1 MSDEC
6 ILVIDDSK
14 EIVKHLAEAV
24 LPSYGYK
31 TLWAH
36 DGLSGLELIREE
48 KANLVV
54 LDYNLPGM
62 TGIDILQQ
70 MAQEGINTPVVLMT
84 GYGSEL
90 SAIEAF
96 RLGAKDYLI
105 KPFTIDEVVET
116 IDRALMETRLLH
128 DKEELAEQLRRIK
141 VEMSRQTH
149 EMNALSHIGKAI
161 TSLLSVDK
169 VLERVLEAAMYLTDA
184 ENSTI
189 WLLDKSGEWLKSY
202 EKPDQEE
209 KAPDILPADS
219 LAGVV
224 IETGRPLRQSLFS
237 GNGIEVKTGHFSR
250 AILYVPLKLRGVTI
264 GVLGVGNIAAFRAF
278 SRRNEFLLSVLADY
292 AAIALENAR
301 VYQAA
306 DQALAARLEELN
318 TLIDITQ
325 TITSSLDLDE
335 VIRMTIKQVHDSWDI
350 EASSVWLLDETE
362 QTLRV
367 LTNVGTPMEVLAKVV
382 VPIGRG
388 FVGHVAQTGKWIY
401 TNDAHS
407 HPVFYSEVD
416 ELTGFK
422 TRSLLC
428 VPLLFGGKIIGAM
441 QLLNKIDDTFDD
453 RDVERALTIA
463 SAIAIAV
470 TNALLFKDAAARKQ
484 HLEVTLEHTNH
495 PILIMDTASH
505 VSLLNKDA
513 RTRLGLTKDAIGKP
527 ISEVLPFPELLALI
541 EAQADASE
549 FDQLEIELPD
559 DSVWVPEIAAIPELG
574 HILVLQDISRL
585 KALNK
590 AKDNFVTTIS
600 HDMRAPLNTIAGFIN
615 GLEDV
620 GPLNEQQQIFV
631 QRSQN
636 ALAHMT
642 TLVDGLLELA
652 RYNSELEQQ
661 RFPCDLT
668 AIAKDVITEFQGQA
682 MAKDISLSLPLAE
695 ATIWVLGDAE
705 QLRRALSNLV
715 DNALKYSPLQGKVS
729 MEITAVSNNILIAV
743 QDEGPG
749 IPDADIPFIFDK
761 FYRGKSN
768 EHIVGSGLGLAL
780 VKSIAQ
786 VHGGQVWAENQ
797 SSGGAVFY
805 LQLPVTELG
814 ENGKVF

>member
-14 EIVKHLAEAV
+14 EIVKHLAQTV
-24 LPSYGYK
+24 LPSFGYK
-31 TLWAH
+31 TLFAH
-36 DGLSGLELIREE
+36 DGLSGLKLIREG
-48 KANLVV
+48 KASLIV

-105 KPFTIDEVVET
+105 KPFTVDEVVET

-149 EMNALSHIGKAI
+149 EMNALSRIGKAI

-169 VLERVLEAAMYLTDA
+169 VMERVLEAALYLTNA
-184 ENSTI
+184 EDSTI
-189 WLLDKSGEWLKSY
+189 WLPDKSGERLKSY
-202 EKPDQEE
+202 EKPDREE
-209 KAPDILPADS
+209 KAPDILLADS
-219 LAGVV
+219 LVGEV
-224 IETGRPLRQSLFS
+224 IKTGRPLRQSDFS
-237 GNGIEVKTGHFSR
+237 GDGIEVRTSHFARS
-250 AILYVPLKLRGVTI
+250 ILYVPLKLRGVTI
-264 GVLGVGNIAAFRAF
+264 GVLGVGNIATFRAF
-278 SRRNEFLLSVLADY
+278 SRRDEFLLSVLADY

-335 VIRMTIKQVHDSWDI
+335 VISMTIKQVHDSWEI

-367 LTNVGTPMEVLAKVV
+367 LTNVGTPMEVLSQVA
-382 VPIGRG
+382 VPVGRG

-401 TNDAHS
+401 TNDAHA
-407 HPVFYSEVD
+407 HPAFYSEVD

-428 VPLLFGGKIIGAM
+428 VPLLFGGKIIGVM
-441 QLLNKIDDTFDD
+441 QLLNKIDDAFDD
-453 RDVERALTIA
+453 QDIERALTIA

-470 TNALLFKDAAARKQ
+470 TNALLFKDAATRKQ
-484 HLEVTLEHTNH
+484 HLEATLEHTNH
-495 PILIMDTASH
+495 PILIMDAAGH
-505 VSLLNKDA
+505 VSLLNKNA

-527 ISEVLPFPELLALI
+527 VGQVLPFPELVALI
-541 EAQADASE
+541 EAQADESQM
-549 FDQLEIELPD
+549 DQLEIELPD
-559 DSVWVPEIAAIPELG
+559 ESVWVPEVALIPDLG

-620 GPLNEQQQIFV
+620 GPLNEQQQLFV
-631 QRSQN
+631 RRSQS
-636 ALAHMT
+636 ALEYMT
-642 TLVDGLLELA
+642 TLVNGLLELA

-661 RFPCDLT
+661 HVPCDLT
-668 AIAKDVITEFQGQA
+668 AIAEAVIDEFQGQA
-682 MAKDISLSLPLAE
+682 IAKDISLSLELTNGTVWIMGE
-695 ATIWVLGDAE
+695 AG

-715 DNALKYSPLQGKVS
+715 DNALKYSPPQGKVS
-729 MEITAVSNNILIAV
+729 MEVTAVSNNILVSV
-743 QDEGPG
+743 QDLGPG
-749 IPDADIPFIFDK
+749 IPEDDIPFIFDK

-768 EHIVGSGLGLAL
+768 AHIVGTGLGLAL

-786 VHGGQVWAENQ
+786 AHGGQVWAENQ
-797 SSGGAVFY
+797 SGGGAAFY
-805 LQLPVTELG
+805 LQLPVG
-814 ENGKVF
+814 E

>member
-189 WLLDKSGEWLKSY
+189 WLLDKSGERLKSY

-209 KAPDILPADS
+209 KAADILLADS
-219 LAGVV
+219 LAGDV

-237 GNGIEVKTGHFSR
+237 GDGIEVKTGHFARS
-250 AILYVPLKLRGVTI
+250 ILYVPLKLRGVTI
-264 GVLGVGNIAAFRAF
+264 GVLGVGNIADFRAF

-325 TITSSLDLDE
+325 TITSSLDLNE

-350 EASSVWLLDETE
+350 EASSVWLLDEAE
-362 QTLRV
+362 HTLRV
-367 LTNVGTPMEVLAKVV
+367 LTNVGTPMEVLSKVV

-388 FVGHVAQTGKWIY
+388 FVGHVAETGKWIY

-416 ELTGFK
+416 ELTGFN

-428 VPLLFGGKIIGAM
+428 VPLLFGGKIIGTM
-441 QLLNKIDDTFDD
+441 QLLNKVDDTFDD

-484 HLEVTLEHTNH
+484 HLEATLEHTNH
-495 PILIMDTASH
+495 PILIMDSTRH
-505 VSLLNKDA
+505 VLLLNKDA
-513 RTRLGLTKDAIGKP
+513 RTRLGLTKEAIGKP
-527 ISEVLPFPELLALI
+527 ISQVLPFPELLALI
-541 EAQADASE
+541 EAQAGASE

-559 DSVWVPEIAAIPELG
+559 ASVWAPEIASIPELG

-615 GLEDV
+615 GLEEV
-620 GPLNEQQQIFV
+620 GPLNEQQKTFV
-631 QRSQN
+631 ERSQS
-636 ALAHMT
+636 AMAHMT

-652 RYNSELEQQ
+652 RYNSELEKK

-668 AIAKDVITEFQGQA
+668 AVAEDVIAEFQGQA
-682 MAKDISLSLPLAE
+682 MAKEIALSLELADG
-695 ATIWVLGDAE
+695 AVWVVGDVA
-705 QLRRALSNLV
+705 QLRRALSNLI
-715 DNALKYSPLQGKVS
+715 DNALKYSPQQGKVS
-729 MEITAVSNNILIAV
+729 MGITAVANNILIAV
-743 QDEGPG
+743 HDEGPG
-749 IPDADIPFIFDK
+749 IPDVDIPFIFDK

-786 VHGGQVWAENQ
+786 AHEGQLWAENQ

-805 LQLPVTELG
+805 LQLPVTELS
-814 ENGKVF
+814 ENG